1 MVSTT
6 SSGALTLNT
15 DGSFTYTANA
25 NFNGSD
31 SFTYRANDGTADS
44 NVVTVAITVNAVNDA
59 PVAVVD
65 SHSVNEDLLL
75 SVVAPGVLGNDTD
88 VDGNP
93 LTAVLVST
101 TSSGALTLNTDGS
114 FTYTANANFNGSDS
128 FTYRANDGTAD
139 SNVVTVAI
147 TVNAVNDAPVAVV
160 DSHSVNE
167 DLLLSVVAPGVLGN
181 DTDVDGNPLTA
192 VLVSTTSS
200 GALTLN
206 TDGSFTYTANAN
218 FNGSDSF
225 TYRANDGTAD
235 SNVVTVAITVN
246 AVNDA
251 PDAIDDAATVAEDS
265 VANSIIVL
273 ANDSF
278 APDTLETLTITA
290 VTNGANGTV
299 AIAGT
304 TATYTPN
311 ANYFGSDSFTYTI
324 SDGNGGTDTAT
335 VNVTVNNVNDAPVA
349 QFGAAPTS
357 GPGPLAVAFT
367 DASTDIDNAI
377 AGWSWNFGDG
387 GTSAAQNPNYTYTQS
402 GTFTAQLT
410 VTDAAGASHSTTA
423 TITVTAG
430 IGINDVVAT
439 EGGTATFNVSLAV
452 PPATGNTVTVN
463 YATADGT
470 AAAGADYTA
479 ASGTVT
485 FNAGESVK
493 PVTIAIIND
502 TKAEFAEDFFVNLS
516 GASANTVID
525 DAQGRCEIA
534 VDDAASVSIADVTVD
549 ENGGTAVF
557 TVSLSTDAD
566 FVITLDY
573 ATADNTASAGSDYA
587 AMSGNLV
594 FAIGA
599 TSRQPFPC
607 PLSMILFEN
616 QLVKHS
622 LPT

>member
-1 MVSTT
+1 MWTGILSTAVLVSTT

-251 PDAIDDAATVAEDS
+251 PVAVVDSHSVNEDLLLS
-265 VANSIIVL
+265 VVAPGVL
-273 ANDSF
+273 GNDTDVDGN
-278 APDTLETLTITA
+278 PLTA
-290 VTNGANGTV
+290 VLVSTTSSGALTLNTDGSF
-299 AIAGT
+299 
-304 TATYTPN
+304 TYTAN
-311 ANYFGSDSFTYTI
+311 ANFNGSDSFTYRAN
-324 SDGNGGTDTAT
+324 DGTADSNVVTVAIT
-335 VNVTVNNVNDAPVA
+335 VNAVNDAPVA
-349 QFGAAPTS
+349 VVDSHSVNEDLLLSVVAPGVLGNDTDVDGNPLTAVLVSTTSSGALT
-357 GPGPLAVAFT
+357 LNT
-367 DASTDIDNAI
+367 DGS
-377 AGWSWNFGDG
+377 F
-387 GTSAAQNPNYTYTQS
+387 TYTANANFNGS
-402 GTFTAQLT
+402 DSFTYRA
-410 VTDAAGASHSTTA
+410 
-423 TITVTAG
+423 
-430 IGINDVVAT
+430 N
-439 EGGTATFNVSLAV
+439 
-452 PPATGNTVTVN
+452 
-463 YATADGT
+463 DGT
-470 AAAGADYTA
+470 AD
-479 ASGTVT
+479 SNVVTVAIT
-485 FNAGESVK
+485 VNAVNDAPVAVVDSHSVNEDLLLSVVA
-493 PVTIAIIND
+493 PGVLGND
-502 TKAEFAEDFFVNLS
+502 TD
-516 GASANTVID
+516 
-525 DAQGRCEIA
+525 
-534 VDDAASVSIADVTVD
+534 VD
-549 ENGGTAVF
+549 G
-557 TVSLSTDAD
+557 
-566 FVITLDY
+566 
-573 ATADNTASAGSDYA
+573 
-587 AMSGNLV
+587 
-594 FAIGA
+594 
-599 TSRQPFPC
+599 
-607 PLSMILFEN
+607 IL
-616 QLVKHS
+616 
-622 LPT
+622 